1 MDGGRRVV
9 GLCRCSVASWC
20 GCPRT
25 TALVRL
31 CAGLA
36 RLAVV
41 LLRLFGVLYEFLY
54 DVLLLLLCWLCV
66 RAWACAGAM
75 VAWYQSSACDDGP
88 ARLCVVSGVGTL
100 ADGGTQGVSDG
111 SLWGVGSIGVVDGGR
126 RVVGLC
132 RCGAAS

>member
-1 MDGGRRVV
+1 M
-9 GLCRCSVASWC
+9 
-20 GCPRT
+20 
-25 TALVRL
+25 RL

-54 DVLLLLLCWLCV
+54 DVLLLLLLLCWLCV
-66 RAWACAGAM
+66 RGWACAGAM
-75 VAWYQSSACDDGP
+75 VAWYQSSACDDGA

>member
-1 MDGGRRVV
+1 M
-9 GLCRCSVASWC
+9 
-20 GCPRT
+20 
-25 TALVRL
+25 RL

-36 RLAVV
+36 RLALV

-100 ADGGTQGVSDG
+100 ADGGTQYVSDG

>member
-1 MDGGRRVV
+1 M
-9 GLCRCSVASWC
+9 
-20 GCPRT
+20 
-25 TALVRL
+25 RL

-36 RLAVV
+36 RLALV

-54 DVLLLLLCWLCV
+54 DVLLLLLCWRCV
-66 RAWACAGAM
+66 CAWACA
-75 VAWYQSSACDDGP
+75 VARWLRGINHRRATTG
-88 ARLCVVSGVGTL
+88 RRGCVLSGVGTL
-100 ADGGTQGVSDG
+100 ADGGTQYVSDG

>member
-1 MDGGRRVV
+1 MSLQRCVMVRLSEDDGA
-9 GLCRCSVASWC
+9 C
-20 GCPRT
+20 
-25 TALVRL
+25 ALVRL

-36 RLAVV
+36 RLALV

-100 ADGGTQGVSDG
+100 ADGGTQYVSDG
-111 SLWGVGSIGVVDGGR
+111 SLWCVGSIGVVDGGR